1 MSFVTSARG
10 LAALA
15 VLFAVVGGLLYL
27 RFRGRAPELRLLL
40 TGNGRS
46 PKSGAILCG
55 VSALVIVLAILA
67 RVIAPIGAL
76 FPIISALFPYALAAL
91 LIGLVLVWRARMNR

>member
-1 MSFVTSARG
+1 MTSARG

-15 VLFAVVGGLLYL
+15 VLFAVVGGMLYL
-27 RFRGRAPELRLLL
+27 RFRGRAPELRHLLL
-40 TGNGRS
+40 GRKGAS
-46 PKSGAILCG
+46 PKTGAIICG
-55 VSALVIVLAILA
+55 LSALVIVLAVLA

-91 LIGLVLVWRARMNR
+91 LIGLILLWRARMSR